1 MQPDNLGVAAVP
13 ELARAV
19 DRDVSEI
26 RGFRRATVASVNTLR
41 TDMVDMRRDITDM
54 RQEMRSKFALTAA
67 GQERIAGLIQ
77 QVIDG
82 QGGTAQPAPVEEP
95 VVGHM

>member
-1 MQPDNLGVAAVP
+1 MQPDNLGVAAVR

-82 QGGTAQPAPVEEP
+82 QGGTAQPAPVE
-95 VVGHM
+95 